1 MDNQNEELEKLRA
14 QLAEKEQIELSL
26 KAELANKDI
35 QFEQSELAKKELQKE
50 NEILKEKEIINKKI
64 PDKDKDKD
72 KDTDKDKEAQDKA
85 EQEKQAQADKEAQA
99 KEEQAKKDQA
109 DKDDQTKKESQSK
122 EEQAKKE
129 QADKEAQAKEEQAK
143 KDQEKEPDK
152 GKEVNQIADKVVAEK
167 TLEEKGIQDTLNST
181 LDIIKNENAQEN
193 AIPDLS
199 EIGNLG
205 ARFERSQQRH
215 TSDCK
220 VRDEIKAMSP
230 EQYKELETKMNKE
243 HGKEGQKLTHEG
255 VVAFACEDKHKELG
269 IQRDSMD
276 KAVARSVAPGV
287 AEEMDKRAAARYEP
301 DKEAIKAKEAERP
314 PEIKPNLG
322 QSNDVGMSR

>member
-1 MDNQNEELEKLRA
+1 MDNNEELEKLRA

-72 KDTDKDKEAQDKA
+72 KDKEAQDKA

-109 DKDDQTKKESQSK
+109 DKDEQAKKESQSK

-152 GKEVNQIADKVVAEK
+152 DKDKEVNQIADKVVADRAIEENGSQRSAAETKEQVIKDAEK
-167 TLEEKGIQDTLNST
+167 NGQM
-181 LDIIKNENAQEN
+181 
-193 AIPDLS
+193 PDPK
-199 EIGNLG
+199 IVGDLG

-269 IQRDSMD
+269 IQRDSID
-276 KAVARSVAPGV
+276 RAVARGSAPGV

-322 QSNDVGMSR
+322 QSNNVGMSR